1 MTLGSSAERNRA
13 ARSRGAAG
21 GPACPQPNSSPPSR
35 KAVLSASPQSPDM
48 YEPVTAEKAVNDCC
62 VHLLT
67 TIGLEIMYPERAA
80 QLRAAAG
87 PGGVR
92 AVPQAARQ
100 AILKVP

>member
-1 MTLGSSAERNRA
+1 MAYAEYAVRQPAFAGSA
-13 ARSRGAAG
+13 
-21 GPACPQPNSSPPSR
+21 PPQN
-35 KAVLSASPQSPDM
+35 PDM
-48 YEPVTAEKAVNDCC
+48 YEPVTAEKALNDCC
-62 VHLLT
+62 THLLT

-87 PGGVR
+87 PGDVR